1 MPPSGMP
8 PAFGLSFQPAAHVD
22 FKWSHLDFQLVITVI
37 SNSHQGNVAVA
48 LYPRLV
54 EQRVADAMS
63 DTRVVLVVG
72 PRQSGKTTLAKKMAN
87 EEMEY
92 YTLDNA
98 TTLDAARQD
107 PVGFVRRM
115 DRAIIDEIQRAPELL
130 LAIKESVDTDQR
142 PGRFLLTGS
151 ANLMTLPRV
160 ADSLAGRM
168 EVVRLL
174 PLAQSEI
181 RTAGSSSFLRDAFQN
196 EAKGGESIVGDD
208 LMAAV
213 LAGGYPEALSRKTLS
228 RRQDWYADYIQAI
241 VQRDVRDVAQIE
253 QIAQMPRL
261 LRILAEHSGQLVNYS
276 GIGAAIGMNHI
287 TTQKYVGIFESLFL
301 ARTVQPWFSNKL
313 KRLTKTPKI
322 HFLDSGLLASLRD
335 LSLDRLRDDRGQF
348 GALLETFV
356 FGEILKLASAAHTRF
371 EFSHFR
377 DKQQNEVD
385 IVIEDRRGRIVG
397 IEIKAA
403 ASVTSSDFSGLRI
416 LAEAS
421 REQFVSGMVLYD
433 HDKVI
438 PFGERLSAVPISA
451 LWR

>member
-1 MPPSGMP
+1 MT
-8 PAFGLSFQPAAHVD
+8 
-22 FKWSHLDFQLVITVI
+22 I
-37 SNSHQGNVAVA
+37 
-48 LYPRLV
+48 YPRLV
-54 EQRVADAMS
+54 EQRVADAML
-63 DTRVVLVVG
+63 DTRVVMIVG
-72 PRQSGKTTLAKKMAN
+72 PRQSGKTTLAKKMAKA
-87 EEMEY
+87 EMDY

-115 DRAIIDEIQRAPELL
+115 DRVIIDEVQRAPELL

-168 EVVRLL
+168 EVIRLL

-181 RTAGSSSFLRDAFQN
+181 RTSGSSFLLDAFRN
-196 EAKGGESIVGDD
+196 EARAGDSIVGDD

-213 LAGGYPEALSRKTLS
+213 LAGGYPEALGRKIWA
-228 RRQDWYADYIQAI
+228 RRQDWYVDYVEAI

-301 ARTVQPWFSNKL
+301 ARTLQPWFSNKL

-322 HFLDSGLLASLRD
+322 HFLDSGLLAALRD
-335 LSLDRLRDDRGQF
+335 LSLDRLRDERRQF
-348 GALLETFV
+348 GPLLETFV
-356 FGEILKLASAAHTRF
+356 FGEILKLASGGETRF
-371 EFSHFR
+371 KFSHFR

-403 ASVTSSDFSGLRI
+403 ASVSNSDFSGLRI
-416 LAEAS
+416 LADACGE
-421 REQFVSGMVLYD
+421 RFVSGIVLYD
-433 HDKVI
+433 HQKVI

-451 LWR
+451 LWH

>member
-1 MPPSGMP
+1 M
-8 PAFGLSFQPAAHVD
+8 
-22 FKWSHLDFQLVITVI
+22 
-37 SNSHQGNVAVA
+37 
-48 LYPRLV
+48 
-54 EQRVADAMS
+54 
-63 DTRVVLVVG
+63 
-72 PRQSGKTTLAKKMAN
+72 AKKMAN
-87 EEMEY
+87 EGREY

-107 PVGFVRRM
+107 PVGFVRRL

-181 RTAGSSSFLRDAFQN
+181 RTAGSSFLRDAFQN
-196 EAKGGESIVGDD
+196 EAKGGGEPIVGDD

-213 LAGGYPEALSRKTLS
+213 LAGGYPEALGRKTLS
-228 RRQDWYADYIQAI
+228 RRQDWYTDYIQAI

-335 LSLDRLRDDRGQF
+335 LSLDRLRHDRGQF

-356 FGEILKLASAAHTRF
+356 FGEILKLASAAQTGF

-403 ASVTSSDFSGLRI
+403 ASVSNSDFSGLRI

-421 REQFVSGMVLYD
+421 GERFVSGLVLYD

-451 LWR
+451 LWH

>member
-1 MPPSGMP
+1 
-8 PAFGLSFQPAAHVD
+8 
-22 FKWSHLDFQLVITVI
+22 
-37 SNSHQGNVAVA
+37 VAI
-48 LYPRLV
+48 YPRLV
-54 EQRVADAMS
+54 EQRVNDAMS
-63 DTRVVLVVG
+63 DTRVLLMVG
-72 PRQSGKTTLAKKMAN
+72 PRQSGKTTLAKKMAHA
-87 EEMEY
+87 EMEY

-98 TTLDAARQD
+98 TTLEAARQD
-107 PVGFVRRM
+107 PVGFIRGM
-115 DRAIIDEIQRAPELL
+115 DRAIIDEVQRAPELL

-181 RTAGSSSFLRDAFQN
+181 RSSGSSFLLDAFRN
-196 EAKGGESIVGDD
+196 EASAGDSIVGDD

-213 LAGGYPEALSRKTLS
+213 LAGGYPEALGRKTWA
-228 RRQDWYADYIQAI
+228 RKQDWYVDYIQAI

-261 LRILAEHSGQLVNYS
+261 LRVLAEHSGQLVNYS

-301 ARTVQPWFSNKL
+301 ARTLQPWFSNKL

-322 HFLDSGLLASLRD
+322 HFLDSGLLAALRD
-335 LSLDRLRDDRGQF
+335 LSLDRLRAERGQF
-348 GALLETFV
+348 GPLLETFV
-356 FGEILKLASAAHTRF
+356 FAEILKLASGGQERF

-397 IEIKAA
+397 IEVKAA
-403 ASVTSSDFSGLRI
+403 ASVSNSDFSGLRI

-421 REQFVSGMVLYD
+421 GERFVSGLVLYD
-433 HDKVI
+433 HQKAI
-438 PFGERLSAVPISA
+438 PFGERLHAVPISA

>member
-1 MPPSGMP
+1 MT
-8 PAFGLSFQPAAHVD
+8 
-22 FKWSHLDFQLVITVI
+22 I
-37 SNSHQGNVAVA
+37 
-48 LYPRLV
+48 YPRLV
-54 EQRVADAMS
+54 EQRVADAML
-63 DTRVVLVVG
+63 DTRVVMIVG

-87 EEMEY
+87 AEMEY
-92 YTLDNA
+92 FTLDNA
-98 TTLDAARQD
+98 TTLDAAQQD
-107 PVGFVRRM
+107 PVGFVRGM
-115 DRAIIDEIQRAPELL
+115 DRAIIDEVQRAPELL

-181 RTAGSSSFLRDAFQN
+181 RTSGSSFLLDAFRN
-196 EAKGGESIVGDD
+196 EARAGDSIVADD

-213 LAGGYPEALSRKTLS
+213 LAGGYPEALGRKTWSRK
-228 RRQDWYADYIQAI
+228 QDWYVDYIQAI

-276 GIGAAIGMNHI
+276 GIGATIGMNHI

-301 ARTVQPWFSNKL
+301 ARTLQPWFSNKL

-322 HFLDSGLLASLRD
+322 HFLDSGLLAALRD
-335 LSLDRLRDDRGQF
+335 LSLDRLRAERGQF
-348 GALLETFV
+348 GPLLETFV
-356 FGEILKLASAAHTRF
+356 FAEILKLASGGEERF

-385 IVIEDRRGRIVG
+385 IVIEDRRGRVVG
-397 IEIKAA
+397 IEVKAA
-403 ASVTSSDFSGLRI
+403 ASVSNSDFSGLRI
-416 LAEAS
+416 LADACGE
-421 REQFVSGMVLYD
+421 RFVSGIVLYD
-433 HDKVI
+433 HQKVI

-451 LWR
+451 LWH

>member
-1 MPPSGMP
+1 M
-8 PAFGLSFQPAAHVD
+8 A
-22 FKWSHLDFQLVITVI
+22 I
-37 SNSHQGNVAVA
+37 
-48 LYPRLV
+48 YPRLA
-54 EQRVADAMS
+54 EQRINDAMS
-63 DTRVVLVVG
+63 DTRVVLIVG

-87 EEMEY
+87 AEMEY

-98 TTLDAARQD
+98 TTLEAARRD
-107 PVGFVRRM
+107 PVGFVRGM
-115 DRAIIDEIQRAPELL
+115 NRAIIDEIQRAPELL
-130 LAIKESVDTDQR
+130 LAIKESVDNDQR

-181 RTAGSSSFLRDAFQN
+181 KSAGGSFLLDAFRN
-196 EAKGGESIVGDD
+196 DAKAGDSIVGDD

-213 LAGGYPEALSRKTLS
+213 LAGGYPEALGRKTS
-228 RRQDWYADYIQAI
+228 TRRKDWYADYIQAI

-301 ARTVQPWFSNKL
+301 ARSLQPWFSNTL

-335 LSLDRLRDDRGQF
+335 LSIDRLRAERGPF
-348 GALLETFV
+348 GQLLETFV
-356 FGEILKLASAAHTRF
+356 FAEILKLASGGEERF

-377 DKQQNEVD
+377 DKEQNEVD

-397 IEIKAA
+397 IEVKAA
-403 ASVTSSDFSGLRI
+403 ATVSSADFSGLRI

-421 REQFVSGMVLYD
+421 GERFVSGLVLYD
-433 HDKVI
+433 HEKVI
-438 PFGERLSAVPISA
+438 PFGERLYAVPFSA

>member
-1 MPPSGMP
+1 M
-8 PAFGLSFQPAAHVD
+8 A
-22 FKWSHLDFQLVITVI
+22 I
-37 SNSHQGNVAVA
+37 
-48 LYPRLV
+48 YPRLV
-54 EQRVADAMS
+54 EQRVNDAVS
-63 DTRVVLVVG
+63 DTRVVLIIG
-72 PRQSGKTTLAKKMAN
+72 PRQSGKTTLAKKMASA
-87 EEMEY
+87 EMAY

-98 TTLDAARQD
+98 TTLGAAQQD
-107 PVGFVRRM
+107 PVGFVRGM
-115 DRAIIDEIQRAPELL
+115 DRAIIDEVQRAPELL
-130 LAIKESVDTDQR
+130 LAIKENVDTDQR

-181 RTAGSSSFLRDAFQN
+181 RSAEGNFLLDAFRN
-196 EAKGGESIVGDD
+196 EVKTGDSVIGDD
-208 LMAAV
+208 LVITV
-213 LAGGYPEALSRKTLS
+213 LAGGYPEALGRKTWS
-228 RRQDWYADYIQAI
+228 RRQDWYMDYIQAI

-287 TTQKYVGIFESLFL
+287 TTQKYVRIFENLFL
-301 ARTVQPWFSNKL
+301 ARTLQPWFSNKL
-313 KRLTKTPKI
+313 KRLTKTPKV

-335 LSLDRLRDDRGQF
+335 LSLDRLKAERGQF
-348 GALLETFV
+348 GPLLETFV
-356 FGEILKLASAAHTRF
+356 FAEILKLASGMEERF

-397 IEIKAA
+397 IEVKAA
-403 ASVTSSDFSGLRI
+403 ATVSNSDFSGLRM

-421 REQFVSGMVLYD
+421 GDRFVSGFVLYD
-433 HDKVI
+433 HQNVI
-438 PFGERLSAVPISA
+438 PFGERLYAVPFSA

>member
-1 MPPSGMP
+1 M
-8 PAFGLSFQPAAHVD
+8 
-22 FKWSHLDFQLVITVI
+22 
-37 SNSHQGNVAVA
+37 
-48 LYPRLV
+48 YPRLV

-63 DTRVVLVVG
+63 DTRVVLIVG

-87 EEMEY
+87 EGREY

-107 PVGFVRRM
+107 PVGFVRRL

-181 RTAGSSSFLRDAFQN
+181 RTAGSSFLRDAFQN
-196 EAKGGESIVGDD
+196 EAKGGGEPIVGDD

-213 LAGGYPEALSRKTLS
+213 LAGGYPEALGRKTLS
-228 RRQDWYADYIQAI
+228 RRQDWYTDYIQAI

-335 LSLDRLRDDRGQF
+335 LSLDRLRHDRGQF

-356 FGEILKLASAAHTRF
+356 FGEILKLASAAQTGF

-403 ASVTSSDFSGLRI
+403 ASVSNSDFSGLRI

-421 REQFVSGMVLYD
+421 GERFVSGLVLYD

-451 LWR
+451 LWH

>member
-1 MPPSGMP
+1 M
-8 PAFGLSFQPAAHVD
+8 
-22 FKWSHLDFQLVITVI
+22 
-37 SNSHQGNVAVA
+37 
-48 LYPRLV
+48 YPRLV
-54 EQRVADAMS
+54 ERRVADAMS
-63 DTRVVLVVG
+63 DTRVVLIVG

-87 EEMEY
+87 EGMEY

-98 TTLDAARQD
+98 TTLDAARKD

-130 LAIKESVDTDQR
+130 MAIKESVDTDQR
-142 PGRFLLTGS
+142 FGRFLLTGS

-181 RTAGSSSFLRDAFQN
+181 KAAGRDFLRAAFQN
-196 EAKGGESIVGDD
+196 DVGAGEELLGDD

-213 LAGGYPEALSRKTLS
+213 LAGGYPEALSRKSMS
-228 RRQDWYADYIQAI
+228 RRHDWYVDYIQAI

-253 QIAQMPRL
+253 QIARMPRL

-276 GIGAAIGMNHI
+276 GIGGSTGMNHV

-301 ARTVQPWFSNKL
+301 VGTLQPWFSNKL

-335 LSLDRLRDDRGQF
+335 VSLDYLRDNRGLF
-348 GALLETFV
+348 GPLLETFV
-356 FGEILKLASAAHTRF
+356 FGEILKLASGGHERY

-385 IVIEDRRGRIVG
+385 IVIEDRRGRIIG
-397 IEIKAA
+397 IEVKAA
-403 ASVTSSDFSGLRI
+403 ASVSSSDFSGLRI
-416 LAEAS
+416 LADACGE
-421 REQFVSGMVLYD
+421 RFVAGFVLYD
-433 HDKVI
+433 HHKVI
-438 PFGERLSAVPISA
+438 PFGERLSAVPISS

>member
-1 MPPSGMP
+1 M
-8 PAFGLSFQPAAHVD
+8 
-22 FKWSHLDFQLVITVI
+22 
-37 SNSHQGNVAVA
+37 A

-54 EQRVADAMS
+54 EQRIADAMS
-63 DTRVVLVVG
+63 DTRVVLIVG

-87 EEMEY
+87 EGMEY

-107 PVGFVRRM
+107 PVGFVRGM

-181 RTAGSSSFLRDAFQN
+181 RTAGSSFLRDAFRN
-196 EAKGGESIVGDD
+196 EAKAGEPIFGDD
-208 LMAAV
+208 LVAAV
-213 LAGGYPEALSRKTLS
+213 LAGGYPEALGRKTLS
-228 RRQDWYADYIQAI
+228 RRQDWYADYVQAI

-276 GIGAAIGMNHI
+276 RIGAAIGMNHI
-287 TTQKYVGIFESLFL
+287 TTQKYVRIFESLFL

-356 FGEILKLASAAHTRF
+356 FGEILKLASGAQTRL

-385 IVIEDRRGRIVG
+385 IVIEDTRGRIVG

-403 ASVTSSDFSGLRI
+403 ASVSNSDFSGLRI

-421 REQFVSGMVLYD
+421 GERFVSGMVLYD
-433 HDKVI
+433 HQKVI
-438 PFGERLSAVPISA
+438 PFGERLSAAPISA

>member
-1 MPPSGMP
+1 M
-8 PAFGLSFQPAAHVD
+8 
-22 FKWSHLDFQLVITVI
+22 
-37 SNSHQGNVAVA
+37 A

-54 EQRVADAMS
+54 EQRVAEAMS
-63 DTRVVLVVG
+63 DTRVVLIIG
-72 PRQSGKTTLAKKMAN
+72 PRQSGKTTLAKKMVN
-87 EEMEY
+87 EAMEY

-98 TTLDAARQD
+98 TTLDSARQD
-107 PVGFVRRM
+107 PVGFVRRI

-168 EVVRLL
+168 EIVRLM

-181 RTAGSSSFLRDAFQN
+181 RTTSSSFLRDAFQN
-196 EAKGGESIVGDD
+196 EAKGGEAIVGDD
-208 LMAAV
+208 LMSTV
-213 LAGGYPEALSRKTLS
+213 LAGGYPEAIGRKTLG
-228 RRQDWYADYIQAI
+228 RRQDWYEDYIQAI
-241 VQRDVRDVAQIE
+241 VQRDVRDVAHIE

-287 TTQKYVGIFESLFL
+287 TTQKYVGIFESLFIT
-301 ARTVQPWFSNKL
+301 RTVQPWFSNKL

-322 HFLDSGLLASLRD
+322 HFLDSGLLASLRA
-335 LSLDRLRDDRGQF
+335 LSPERLRDDRGQF

-356 FGEILKLASAAHTRF
+356 FAEILKLASAANSRF

-403 ASVTSSDFSGLRI
+403 ASVMSSDFSGLRI
-416 LAEAS
+416 LADACGD
-421 REQFVSGMVLYD
+421 RFASGMVLYD
-433 HDKVI
+433 HHKVI